1 MVKILVISSALVS
14 TIAFS
19 QVRNNETPTNRSI
32 NGTSAFM
39 DASSY
44 STWNN
49 STNQG
54 KGLVFPRTDLTTMLE
69 LIAPVNG
76 RATAFPT
83 RLDGMI
89 VYNTG
94 SGATKTGATS
104 VNVTPGFY
112 YYENKSNT
120 LNGGTWKP
128 LGSGVSAPTRDFT
141 HGTPIDTGVTIASKK
156 VFAVTGT
163 FTHAGGI
170 THDLDMP
177 AGFDKMMQIKIYRIS
192 GTDASVKNLVG
203 TTLYSY
209 EVVGGKIR
217 VNFGQGGILSTSY
230 PEGTYEYILEYTK
243 S

>member
-1 MVKILVISSALVS
+1 MKKSIVFSSLVLGAMLN
-14 TIAFS
+14 A
-19 QVRNNETPTNRSI
+19 QVRNNSI
-32 NGTSAFM
+32 PANAAANGTTAFL
-39 DASSY
+39 DASS
-44 STWNN
+44 SISWNGTN
-49 STNQG
+49 NQG
-54 KGLVFPRTDLTTMLE
+54 KGLVFPRTDLTAMTSL
-69 LIAPVNG
+69 LAPVNG
-76 RATAFPT
+76 IPASFPT